1 MSLKVVS
8 PDSNENEPS
17 EKPGFFSPSAAD
29 EEKPSPTIYKRG
41 WDSDTPHAFAISKT
55 LDEVAKYFPNQE
67 VIGEP
72 EIIETDEH
80 KEANEYL
87 VKVLVL

>member
-1 MSLKVVS
+1 MNLKVVS
-8 PDSNENEPS
+8 PDSNENEPN
-17 EKPGFFSPSAAD
+17 EKPGFFSASTTD
-29 EEKPSPTIYKRG
+29 ESTPSPTIYKRG

-55 LDEVAKYFPNQE
+55 LDEVSKQFPDQE
-67 VIGEP
+67 VVGEP